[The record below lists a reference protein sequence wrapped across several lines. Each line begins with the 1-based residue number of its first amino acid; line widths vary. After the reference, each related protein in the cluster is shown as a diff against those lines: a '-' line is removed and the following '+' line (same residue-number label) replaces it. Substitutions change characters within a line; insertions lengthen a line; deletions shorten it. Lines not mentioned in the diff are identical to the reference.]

1 MRDIQIVVVAL
12 LAMALP
18 LLGLANADPAIT
30 ECDRLAAHPEDPD
43 HIGIGVPTQ
52 KVDLNAAVIA
62 CRAESERQPDNQR
75 IRYQYARVLAYT
87 GQWDTSALEMK
98 KRAADAGYRQAQF
111 VYGLFIARGRPA
123 CPTTSASP
131 GSTGSRRPTPGVRLR
146 VFSTPM
152 SIWMAGSP
160 PVEKTASIDEVRSVL
175 TVAAA
180 EARDFYERMLVGDLQ
195 KRAAESGNTK

>member
-1 MRDIQIVVVAL
+1 MRDIQIIVVAL

-18 LLGLANADPAIT
+18 LLGLADADPAIT

-98 KRAADAGYRQAQF
+98 RAADAGYRQAQF
-111 VYGLFIARGRPA
+111 VYGLFIARGRPGMPRDVCLA
-123 CPTTSASP
+123 GEYWLKAAHAGRQAARVQYAHEYLDGGFASCQ
-131 GSTGSRRPTPGVRLR
+131 
-146 VFSTPM
+146 
-152 SIWMAGSP
+152 
-160 PVEKTASIDEVRSVL
+160 KTASIDEVRSVL

-180 EARDFYERMLVGDLQ
+180 EARDYYERMLVGDLQ